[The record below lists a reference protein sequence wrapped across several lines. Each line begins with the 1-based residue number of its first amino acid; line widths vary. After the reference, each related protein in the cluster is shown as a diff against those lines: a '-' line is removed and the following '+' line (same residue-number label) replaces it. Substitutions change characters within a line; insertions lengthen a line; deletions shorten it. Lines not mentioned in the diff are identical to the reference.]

1 LDCSVMCHIVHQQG
15 MWLGLIRVML
25 FSERCCT
32 ELQPSLRYVTRHVRE
47 IYHIVVQ
54 LQEQL

>member
-1 LDCSVMCHIVHQQG
+1 MCHVVHQQG